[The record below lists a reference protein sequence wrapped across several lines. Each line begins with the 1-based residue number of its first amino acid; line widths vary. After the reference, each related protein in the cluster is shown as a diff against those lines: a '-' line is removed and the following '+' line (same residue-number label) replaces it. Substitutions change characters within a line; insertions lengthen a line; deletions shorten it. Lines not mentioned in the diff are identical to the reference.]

1 MNLESIANRFVRGA
15 FALAILLSANAGYAQ
30 EKIRIG
36 YVPVADYLPAFIA
49 QDEGYFKAHGLNTEL
64 QRVPL
69 ISNIAPALLNGDL
82 QVGIGTPTEF
92 LQAVNAGLDLVIV
105 AGSARIS
112 KETNPVSLVVAKDSG
127 IHNAEQLKG
136 KRLAVP
142 SLGSSLELLLRR
154 WLEKNGV
161 NPRDIQI
168 VELGFPIQ
176 SDALKSK
183 QIDAAIVA
191 EPFRSRMYSAGIAE
205 KLSDFLP
212 EVANNQLGNFWQSTR
227 TWAESH
233 KPQVVALR
241 QSMQEAVDFMR
252 TKEVEARRIEKDYLN
267 LETPGLPNIV
277 LKVEPKDLDFYLDLG
292 RQYGVID
299 RNLDLRNLVVQ

>member
-1 MNLESIANRFVRGA
+1 M
-15 FALAILLSANAGYAQ
+15 LATPRRRSGSGTCLSLTIFRRSSRRTRATSS
-30 EKIRIG
+30 
-36 YVPVADYLPAFIA
+36 
-49 QDEGYFKAHGLNTEL
+49 AHGLNTEL

-69 ISNIAPALLNGDL
+69 ISNIVPALLNGDL

-105 AGSARIS
+105 AGSARITQ
-112 KETNPVSLVVAKDSG
+112 ETNPVSLVVAKDSG

-161 NPRDIQI
+161 NPKDIQI

-191 EPFRSRMYSAGIAE
+191 EPFRSRMYEAGIAE
-205 KLSDFLP
+205 KLVRFPSRSCKQSARKFL
-212 EVANNQLGNFWQSTR
+212 A
-227 TWAESH
+227 
-233 KPQVVALR
+233 
-241 QSMQEAVDFMR
+241 
-252 TKEVEARRIEKDYLN
+252 
-267 LETPGLPNIV
+267 
-277 LKVEPKDLDFYLDLG
+277 
-292 RQYGVID
+292 ID
-299 RNLDLRNLVVQ
+299 TDMG

>member
-112 KETNPVSLVVAKDSG
+112 EAQSQVWMKG
-127 IHNAEQLKG
+127 NAS
-136 KRLAVP
+136 AA
-142 SLGSSLELLLRR
+142 SSFGS
-154 WLEKNGV
+154 V
-161 NPRDIQI
+161 I
-168 VELGFPIQ
+168 V
-176 SDALKSK
+176 
-183 QIDAAIVA
+183 
-191 EPFRSRMYSAGIAE
+191 
-205 KLSDFLP
+205 
-212 EVANNQLGNFWQSTR
+212 
-227 TWAESH
+227 
-233 KPQVVALR
+233 
-241 QSMQEAVDFMR
+241 
-252 TKEVEARRIEKDYLN
+252 
-267 LETPGLPNIV
+267 
-277 LKVEPKDLDFYLDLG
+277 
-292 RQYGVID
+292 
-299 RNLDLRNLVVQ
+299 